1 MIRLPSRRSV
11 TSSAALRM
19 LKCRDT
25 AGAEIENLDAISPA
39 GSSLSRSDC
48 RISRRV
54 GSVSAR
60 KIRATSFIADLLN
73 KIAKYVNTNRS
84 RRRSVLVSDVVELEP
99 VSNRAELDRAW
110 EWVTI
115 GRPTTE

>member
-19 LKCRDT
+19 LRWRDT
-25 AGAEIENLDAISPA
+25 AGAEIENLEAISPA

-60 KIRATSFIADLLN
+60 KIRATSFIGKVFN
-73 KIAKYVNTNRS
+73 KIVKYVNGESVESRKFKVESGVVRFDFQRS
-84 RRRSVLVSDVVELEP
+84 P
-99 VSNRAELDRAW
+99 F
-110 EWVTI
+110 
-115 GRPTTE
+115 